1 MCVKNKIK
9 NRLRITPTFRIHC
22 DGVGNAAV
30 AVCTRRTH
38 RARRNILASLRVT
51 PVVVGGVVGGG
62 QDRQDQ
68 RGSRMTEEK
77 KPGDDRSSTLRGGE
91 KTPSWPG
98 NRIAMTRRLSL
109 CAAEIFITIVCVIII
124 LPRDV

>member
-62 QDRQDQ
+62 SGPAGPAWQQDD
-68 RGSRMTEEK
+68 
-77 KPGDDRSSTLRGGE
+77 GGKE
-91 KTPSWPG
+91 TG
-98 NRIAMTRRLSL
+98 R
-109 CAAEIFITIVCVIII
+109 
-124 LPRDV
+124 